1 MEIPLI
7 YMFYY
12 FLFILLICT
21 PQLIK
26 NFEVINRLKKKLNYD
41 IVHKFNTNDYYSI
54 ANITNSL
61 INNNQNKKCIF
72 LYWNNDYLRKRY
84 SNNKFMINI
93 KDLIHE
99 DKSKNILY
107 SYLVYKYQNG
117 TEHDIWKFCN
127 GTYKAY

>member
-1 MEIPLI
+1 MDFPLI

-26 NFEVINRLKKKLNYD
+26 NFEVINTLKKKLNYD

-61 INNNQNKKCIF
+61 ITNNQNKKFILF
-72 LYWNNDYLRKRY
+72 YWNNNYLRKSY
-84 SNNKFMINI
+84 SN
-93 KDLIHE
+93 
-99 DKSKNILY
+99 
-107 SYLVYKYQNG
+107 
-117 TEHDIWKFCN
+117 
-127 GTYKAY
+127 

>member
-1 MEIPLI
+1 MDFPLI

-26 NFEVINRLKKKLNYD
+26 NFEVINTLKKKLNYD

-54 ANITNSL
+54 ATITNSL
-61 INNNQNKKCIF
+61 ITNNQNKKCILF
-72 LYWNNDYLRKRY
+72 YWNNNYLRKRY
-84 SNNKFMINI
+84 SNKNFII
-93 KDLIHE
+93 DIEDLIHE

-107 SYLVYKYQNG
+107 NYLVYKYPNG
-117 TEHDIWKFCN
+117 TKHDIWRFCN
-127 GTYKAY
+127 GTYKTY

>member
-1 MEIPLI
+1 MDFPLI

-26 NFEVINRLKKKLNYD
+26 NFEVINTLKKKLNYD
-41 IVHKFNTNDYYSI
+41 VVHKFNTNDYYSI

-72 LYWNNDYLRKRY
+72 LYWNNNYLRKRY
-84 SNNKFMINI
+84 SNKNFIINI
-93 KDLIHE
+93 RDLIHE
-99 DKSKNILY
+99 DKSKNVLY
-107 SYLVYKYQNG
+107 SYLVYKYPNG
-117 TEHDIWKFCN
+117 KEHDVWKFCN
-127 GTYKAY
+127 GTYNTY

>member
-1 MEIPLI
+1 MDFPLI

-26 NFEVINRLKKKLNYD
+26 NFEVINTLKKKLNYD

-61 INNNQNKKCIF
+61 ITNNQNKKCILF
-72 LYWNNDYLRKRY
+72 YWNNNYLRKRY
-84 SNNKFMINI
+84 SNKNFII
-93 KDLIHE
+93 DIEDLIHE

-107 SYLVYKYQNG
+107 NYLVYKYPNG
-117 TEHDIWKFCN
+117 TKHDIWRFCN
-127 GTYKAY
+127 GTYKTY

>member
-1 MEIPLI
+1 MDFPLI

-26 NFEVINRLKKKLNYD
+26 NFEVINTLKKKLNYD

-61 INNNQNKKCIF
+61 INNNQNKKCILF
-72 LYWNNDYLRKRY
+72 YWNNNYLRKRY
-84 SNNKFMINI
+84 SNKNFII
-93 KDLIHE
+93 DIEDLIHE

-107 SYLVYKYQNG
+107 NYLVYKYPNG
-117 TEHDIWKFCN
+117 TKHDIWRFCN
-127 GTYKAY
+127 GTYKTY